1 LSEPADIIDI
11 ADDRAISSQ
20 KMRDLRYPEIPSLSE
35 QLKPLA
41 DELCLLF
48 LQRSW
53 TWGEEHFQVVRVPV
67 CRFYVIIAETRGFA
81 GSQVSLAGRAP
92 GELRET
98 SQERKRG
105 SAVSTL
111 IEEAYAMLNA
121 SGEHK
126 KAPEQGVGSRGVLG

>member
-1 LSEPADIIDI
+1 LPESPDIVDI
-11 ADDRAISSQ
+11 SDDRGISAHQ
-20 KMRDLRYPEIPSLSE
+20 RRDLRYPETPLLPE
-35 QLKPLA
+35 QLIPFS

-53 TWGEEHFQVVRVPV
+53 PWGEEHFQIVRASV
-67 CRFYVIIAETRGFA
+67 CTFYVIIVETRGFTR
-81 GSQVSLAGRAP
+81 SQISLTGKAL

-98 SQERKRG
+98 FQERKRR
-105 SAVSTL
+105 STVTTL